1 MEEKTTT
8 LRNSPAPMLGWLIA
22 PLAVMLAIAAIMV
35 AGFDFDLNLENMT
48 PMLLVAVAA
57 ILGMTPR
64 IVRDNGA
71 VKLSSSALSLAT
83 LGAAMVGHQAI
94 IHLTD
99 QGAFMALQFLV
110 VAFGVFLFDSRGR
123 HEFATMLTFAVI
135 GVNVGM
141 VAAGS
146 YNNELATIYTHTD
159 GSIKDVLNL
168 QRQALGYVFFSYLTI
183 FVLLGLLTAV
193 LARGT
198 LNPAG
203 QEGWFSKIA
212 QHQGYYNKS
221 TLPLQI
227 ATAVWIL
234 AHIGSLYHFDAVSLA
249 DKLGVTGGEPI
260 SNNRSYPVIEGYHG
274 HFGFWG
280 AFFTGMVA
288 MVVAGMAA
296 EKWYTRSMFI
306 GSMWALYLVSSWYE
320 AGIWESEQ
328 LEGTWGALIWL
339 GFTFFICV
347 GIYMISTHEKYGGW
361 ANLDDHEAS
370 GARKF
375 WDAHWSSFMVGMAFF
390 FGLVI
395 RTQWYIVPSMNAFGT
410 GDWDMTG
417 GSDPWYMKRVVDY
430 ILANNAHL
438 IFDADRAYPLGGVNP
453 RPPLFTWSIALLA
466 MILEPMLGDDAVWY
480 AILGLPAIYGA
491 LTVFP
496 IATIAKD
503 NFGKST
509 AVVAA
514 WLIAF
519 MPAHVSHSTWALADH
534 DAFVMLF
541 ISMGFMF
548 WFKAIKYSSNDR
560 LTRTSSPRI
569 SSILQSYG
577 VIARERRPAM
587 AFAVLAG
594 VSFGIASLAWKG
606 FVVGPSIL
614 FLAYFAQVALNMFRR
629 KDSTSLNALFLAML
643 VSNLLMALPFYAH
656 PQMNLVL
663 DGTGLQPFLFVLGFT
678 IAIAYVTTGFRDK
691 PWLLVLGTLF
701 VAATVFFAILFVMK
715 QLEYSNAWD
724 VLFTG
729 SGYFTKT
736 KIFGTVAEA
745 NAPDRGQLFAQLGPI
760 VLVLALTMGFYALW
774 STFRNKNQTHLFFG
788 IWIFTASYMSW
799 TAARFMFNA
808 TPAVAVLGAW
818 GIVALWN
825 KANFHGLVKAWKKF
839 GIRTP
844 ADRIA
849 GARRAVWK
857 TPSFSA
863 ILLIMILIGGQQFT
877 YGLDAAIPGSDEGE
891 DDIDE
896 NIYNLIPDALRW
908 ELAGF
913 SVLDSSAYSGNWY
926 LGSFG
931 SGFNDYGWNSAYD
944 WMTQQDAQMDYSQRP
959 AFVSWWDYGF
969 QALDTGEHPSVSDN
983 FQSGIPATGN
993 MLLAR
998 NQADLIS
1005 MFTWQLATGDLR
1017 YTQLNTGDYELTTGF
1032 ANTVENHMDTD
1043 QYELFE
1049 TIQEE
1054 RDNDKMRNIIDD
1066 YAFTVIQTNQASQ
1079 IQENSHNVMAS
1090 GYHRVDGIAD
1100 TSTLYYRLYQDGE
1113 RLDCDPEVSTSCVD
1127 GDWSDF
1133 SDANLTFNNNVRSG
1147 QETNYETTHY
1157 IFGDYWYTND
1167 LRDEF
1172 DSVSTHIHRANA
1184 RLALT
1189 VQLLNDIMT
1198 ESQIVNLY
1206 DALIGMEGHYSVQ
1219 DYEGLPGDMIER
1231 DHEIRYFAIDN
1242 RLYPKAGRYTADA
1255 NYNGEQPMG
1264 IFGAPT
1270 ILSGQDISTFMDETY
1285 ETSRGD
1291 RNFEMTREEVDEAM
1305 INDFLDQQAGLEI
1318 DPLLVQDVRVDH
1330 NPAFFETML
1339 ARTYVGFGASSLG
1352 IDTAFSNPQPAQRFN
1367 QMGTPGSIL
1376 QNAWPMPGAMT
1387 NHFVI
1392 SNWYNEDANY
1402 SISSAN
1408 TYVKVMKYYS
1418 GAEISGQVSMSD
1430 NGNPL
1435 PGVRLLIERDAF
1447 SGEGTEDL
1455 DSDTYWIPI
1464 GYTDADE
1471 NGDWSF
1477 TAPAGKIRVSA
1488 FVGTFDAEA
1497 ARASINDGT
1506 YLQNTGD
1513 VLCNSNEE
1521 YNSNLGYCL
1530 PSTTGRNVYPITA
1543 ILGNVAN
1550 MTWLGDSVMNVTGE
1564 QANRTADL
1572 SETMD
1577 IAVQSSGISGQLTWT
1592 GDDLFNNDP
1601 IVDATLI
1608 LRNIHDTSEDVMI
1621 VTTNGSFETTETRI
1635 IQGTGEATFVEN
1647 GTFESEGLASVVD
1660 FHGTFTRTINDGRT
1674 YVANG
1679 TWNGSGDIKASW
1691 IDLDTNSVLNCTVNA
1706 TDSSD
1711 ITMPENE
1718 TICLKDS
1725 TGNLPIYMI
1734 DGEVLANGRFTSNG
1748 DTILVQQHDG
1758 SYVEGIGLFEGKG
1771 TFNGT
1776 GRFVGNGMFSGPMVN
1791 PGSFYQTGIVPG
1803 EYDAFVNLTNGK
1815 EVKLP
1820 QTVSVGIEPSYDIS
1834 LTMPGS
1840 ILMGNLTNSTGF
1852 ALDNTSFELI
1862 DMANDGV
1869 SILVPTNETGGYKY
1883 GPISSGD
1890 YQYRIDLDEDG
1901 FYELSGEIT
1910 VGEDTA
1916 IYEPMN
1922 LVPQTYDVAMQL
1934 ISPTNDSGDN
1944 IIDISNVNLTVSGM
1958 FGYSE
1963 TFTSD
1968 SSGMVYAELP
1978 VGDYSIAQEEIND
1991 YLLFSTIEVVDSD
2004 LEFNLEYTIASEISG
2019 TVLAYVSE
2027 FNPDWSQADID
2038 ANTTKASSL
2047 EIFLSSGDYEF
2058 TTSTDS
2064 EGNFSI
2070 TVPGDL
2076 EYVLKASTTGSTYGV
2091 GLSVIPNGQLE
2102 FSTGDVFLNRLYAVS
2117 GTLFV
2122 NDANNTWNGQFYD
2135 GLTPIVIAT
2144 DVNGIEWESEVNAL
2158 GGFSFDLVG
2167 GEYDFTAKNAEYN
2180 ITPIDDWNVTSFITS
2195 QSINLTTNLELVS
2208 VNVSVCL
2215 TVDRDNGCSDGT
2227 PKYADVTFSP
2237 LTTNAGEYNL
2247 KQADFN
2253 SEGEAVLQIMPGKYS
2268 VFTNFTDESEEN
2280 ATDFNTFSTT
2290 FEVFISMFE
2299 SDNQDIEVALSDER
2313 LFSGT
2318 ITAGTE
2324 NFTNSQFLLY
2334 NESNNQFLSANTN
2347 DNGSFA
2353 KYIPSG
2359 DWIVIISPQDIDN
2372 VTYTLRSPISI
2383 TDDSSTRTDLQLT
2396 LSEATLLNFSLIED
2410 GTNDPVSNARVVA
2423 VSQDGLGNVT
2433 MSSSDENGHVSDKIM
2448 PGNWILTLDKEI
2460 SDEKWELVD
2469 SNYQVTITPGDTLEL
2484 GNLSVNLEV
2493 LIGGKFYWDSN
2504 ENGQDDLAEI
2514 IANANVTITSV
2525 DQSLEYFTET
2535 NEQGVWTQFVPVM
2548 NSYNITI
2555 QKDGYS
2561 TAYYSLDESD
2571 ILIVNDSSIIEDI
2584 TTTAENVLISG
2595 SITSNMQN
2603 VDASLTDAS
2612 IILYPESIRDSEPI
2626 TVVGQ
2631 YSDGS
2636 LNWSTTVEPGV
2647 WIVVVQSSIF
2657 DENTGGVSIGFL
2669 DANIVDG
2676 GTLNMTMSSGG
2687 FVDLSTTWEDI
2698 QLQSHHAG
2706 SLSTGIEMLQEPV
2719 EVSIDVGIGATWNY
2733 SLNDDGM
2740 LNLLLPVGD
2749 FQVTSTFTSIQ
2760 HERNLEM
2767 DYFAISTGVIEQGI
2781 IDLELAY
2788 SRSLNS
2794 DSTVALDNSSVA
2806 NASLIGNNVMTPEIS
2821 DEDYKTIEFNL
2832 DIEYQGTEST
2842 DELTVSGFVSNA
2854 QDSDDWSVEVY
2865 NGTSWVSSFDVTLG
2879 IGESLSDTSVD
2890 NSTVVKMRINLPN
2903 LTSSIS
2909 LDSGH
2914 LVNVELTGEAGVS
2927 STTNVRV
2934 NVPQYYGMK
2943 LTNVVDE
2950 TGVSPGGTSNFAV
2963 TLSNTGNG
2971 DDTYTIELADNLLEG
2986 WQITPT
2992 TTSLTISKDDQRTQ
3006 QFSVFAPE
3014 DFTSGEIEA
3023 TVTITSEDGLTSE
3036 TVVVEI
3042 VSARIS
3048 LSVDETLSQEL
3059 TKVYESETGQVVV
3072 PITNSGYRTATNVLV
3087 SVDLT
3092 NDAGTEVVKTL
3103 APLNISVP
3111 AGQTVNATFDV
3122 DPSSSKFNRFAISV
3136 EVTSDEDLEYV
3147 EDSIEPFDYQEETIL
3162 DEAEGTSSWFMVV
3175 IIILTL
3181 LVGYGGTKV
3190 ARNKGTNRF

>member
-1 MEEKTTT
+1 
-8 LRNSPAPMLGWLIA
+8 
-22 PLAVMLAIAAIMV
+22 
-35 AGFDFDLNLENMT
+35 
-48 PMLLVAVAA
+48 MLLVAVAA

-64 IVRDNGA
+64 IVRDIGA

-123 HEFATMLTFAVI
+123 HEFATMLTFAAI

-146 YNNELATIYTHTD
+146 YNSDLLTIYTHSNGALENT
-159 GSIKDVLNL
+159 LNL

-203 QEGWFSKIA
+203 EEGWFSKIA

-227 ATAVWIL
+227 AAAVWIL
-234 AHIGSLYHFDAVSLA
+234 AHIGSLYHFDAVSMA
-249 DKLGVTGGEPI
+249 DKLGVTGDGNTYPI
-260 SNNRSYPVIEGYHG
+260 VEGYHG

-328 LEGTWGALIWL
+328 LGGTWGSLIWL

-361 ANLDDHEAS
+361 ANLDDHEVS

-491 LTVFP
+491 LTIFP

-701 VAATVFFAILFVMK
+701 VAATIFFAILFVLK

-849 GARRAVWK
+849 GARRAVWR

-877 YGLDAAIPGSDEGE
+877 YGLDAAIPGTDDGE

-913 SVLDSSAYSGNWY
+913 SILDSSAYSGNWY

-944 WMTQQDAQMDYSQRP
+944 WMTQQDAQMPYSQKP

-969 QALDTGEHPSVSDN
+969 QALNTGEHPSVSDN

-998 NQADLIS
+998 TQADLVS
-1005 MFTWQLATGDLR
+1005 MFVWQLSQGDLR
-1017 YTQLNTGDYELTTGF
+1017 YTQMNTGDYEMTNNFDSILDQHLG
-1032 ANTVENHMDTD
+1032 DD
-1043 QYELFE
+1043 QYDLFV

-1054 RDNDKMRNIIDD
+1054 MDFDNMKEMIDD
-1066 YAFTVIQTNQASQ
+1066 YSFTVIQTNEASQ
-1079 IQENSHNVMAS
+1079 VQENSNNVMAS
-1090 GYHRVDGIAD
+1090 GYHRIDGIVD
-1100 TSTLYYRLYQDGE
+1100 KSTEYFRLYQDGE
-1113 RLDCDPEVSTSCVD
+1113 RILCDSEVSTSCVD

-1133 SDANLTFNNNVRSG
+1133 SDANVSFNNNIRSG
-1147 QETNYETTHY
+1147 QETNYATTHY
-1157 IFGDYWYTND
+1157 IFGDYWYTSD
-1167 LRDEF
+1167 LKEEF
-1172 DSVSTHIHRANA
+1172 DSVSTHIHRHNA
-1184 RLALT
+1184 RLAMV
-1189 VQLLNDIMT
+1189 VQLLGDT
-1198 ESQIVNLY
+1198 LSEAQLVNLY
-1206 DALIGMEGHYSVQ
+1206 DDLIGMETNYKVQ
-1219 DYEGLPGDMIER
+1219 DYEGLPGDLIER

-1242 RLYPKAGRYTADA
+1242 RLYPRAGRYTADA
-1255 NYNGEQPMG
+1255 GYNGEQPMG

-1305 INDFLDQQAGLEI
+1305 VNDFLDQQAGLEI

-1339 ARTYVGFGASSLG
+1339 AKTYVGYGASSLG
-1352 IDTAFSNPQPAQRFN
+1352 VDTAFSNPQPAQHFGAR
-1367 QMGTPGSIL
+1367 QIGTPGSIL
-1376 QNAWPMPGAMT
+1376 QNALPMPGAMM

-1402 SISSAN
+1402 TLGSSN
-1408 TYVKVMKYYS
+1408 TFVKIMKYYS

-1447 SGEGTEDL
+1447 SGEGAEDL
-1455 DSDTYWIPI
+1455 DEDTYWIPI

-1471 NGDWSF
+1471 NGEWSF

-1488 FVGTFDAEA
+1488 FVGTFDAEP
-1497 ARASINDGT
+1497 ARALINDGSFM
-1506 YLQNTGD
+1506 LNLGD
-1513 VLCNSNEE
+1513 VLCNSYEE
-1521 YNSNLGYCL
+1521 YDSNYNACL
-1530 PSTTGRNVYPITA
+1530 PSATGRSVFPITS

-1572 SETMD
+1572 SESMD

-1608 LRNIHDTSEDVMI
+1608 LRNNHDTSEDVMI

-1660 FHGTFTRTINDGRT
+1660 FYGTFTRTINDGRT

-1679 TWNGSGDIKASW
+1679 TWNGSGEIKASW
-1691 IDLDTNSVLNCTVNA
+1691 IDIDTNSVLNCTVNA

-1718 TICLKDS
+1718 TVCLKDS
-1725 TGNLPIYMI
+1725 TGSLPIYMI

-1748 DTILVQQHDG
+1748 DTILVQQHEG

-1771 TFNGT
+1771 IFNGT
-1776 GRFVGNGMFSGPMVN
+1776 GRFVGKGMFSGPMVN

-1820 QTVSVGIEPSYDIS
+1820 QTVSVGLEPSYDIS

-1840 ILMGNLTNSTGF
+1840 LLMGNLTNSTGS

-1862 DMANDGV
+1862 DMTNDGMP
-1869 SILVPTNETGGYKY
+1869 ILVPTNETGGYKY

-1922 LVPQTYDVAMQL
+1922 VIPDTYDISMQL
-1934 ISPTNDSGDN
+1934 ISPTNDSGDD

-1958 FGYSE
+1958 LGYSE

-1978 VGDYSIAQEEIND
+1978 LGNYTIEQEEVDD
-1991 YLLFSTIEVVDSD
+1991 YLLFSTIDVVDSD
-2004 LEFNLEYTIASEISG
+2004 LAITLDYTIASTISG
-2019 TVLAYVSE
+2019 TLLAYANP
-2027 FNPDWSQADID
+2027 FNPDWRPSELE
-2038 ANTTKASSL
+2038 ANITEAQNL
-2047 EIFLSSGDYEF
+2047 NVFLSSGDYEF
-2058 TTSTDS
+2058 TTSTDTN
-2064 EGNFSI
+2064 GNFSI

-2076 EYVLKASTTGSTYGV
+2076 EYVLKAFTTGSTYGV
-2091 GLSVIPNGQLE
+2091 GLSIIPNSQFE
-2102 FSTGDVFLNRLYAVS
+2102 YSAGDIFLNQLFSVS

-2122 NDANNTWNGQFYD
+2122 NEVNNTWNGQFYD
-2135 GLTPIVIAT
+2135 GLTPIVVAT
-2144 DVNGIEWESEVNAL
+2144 DEDGIEWESEVNSL
-2158 GGFSFDLVG
+2158 GAFSFQLKS
-2167 GEYDFTAKNAEYN
+2167 GEYDFNSKSIEYN
-2180 ITPIDDWNVTSFITS
+2180 MTPLNNWNVTQFIDS
-2195 QSINLTTNLELVS
+2195 QNINLTSNLEPVS
-2208 VNVSVCL
+2208 INVSVCL
-2215 TVDRDNGCSDGT
+2215 TVDQEDGCDQGT
-2227 PKYADVTFSP
+2227 PKYADVTFNPISSNVKQYQ
-2237 LTTNAGEYNL
+2237 LNAT
-2247 KQADFN
+2247 DFT
-2253 SEGEAVLQIMPGKYS
+2253 SEGIASLDIMPGKYS
-2268 VFTNFTDESEEN
+2268 VITNYTDAKDEN
-2280 ATDFNTFSTT
+2280 ATDFNSFTT
-2290 FEVFISMFE
+2290 SFEVFVSMFE
-2299 SDNQDIEVALSDER
+2299 SDNSQVEIILNDER
-2313 LFSGT
+2313 LFAGK
-2318 ITAGTE
+2318 ITAGSE
-2324 NFTNSQFLLY
+2324 NFTNSEFLLY
-2334 NESNNQFLSANTN
+2334 NESNNQFVSVNTN
-2347 DNGSFA
+2347 ETGSFA
-2353 KYIPSG
+2353 HYVPSG
-2359 DWIVIISPQDIDN
+2359 DWIVIISPQQIDN
-2372 VTYTLRSPISI
+2372 VTYTLRYPISV
-2383 TDDSSTRTDLQLT
+2383 TDDSSLRTDLQLE
-2396 LSEATLLNFSLIED
+2396 LSEVSLLNFTLIEL

-2423 VSQDGLGNVT
+2423 ISQEGLGNFT
-2433 MSSSDENGHVSDKIM
+2433 LAPSDVNGNVSDAIM
-2448 PGNWILTLDKEI
+2448 PGSWILSLDL
-2460 SDEKWELVD
+2460 DVGNEKWELND
-2469 SNYQVTITPGDTLEL
+2469 SNYLITITSGESLEV
-2484 GNLSVNLEV
+2484 GNLSVNSEV
-2493 LIGGKFYWDSN
+2493 LIGGRFYWDSN
-2504 ENGQDDLAEI
+2504 ENGKSDSGELI
-2514 IANANVTITSV
+2514 SNANVSITSA
-2525 DQSLEYFTET
+2525 DETLQFFTET
-2535 NEQGVWTQFVPVM
+2535 NELGAWQQFVPIL

-2555 QKDGYS
+2555 QQDGYY
-2561 TAYYSLDESD
+2561 TAYYSSNQSD
-2571 ILIVNDSSIIEDI
+2571 LLVVNDSLILEDI

-2603 VDASLTDAS
+2603 EEASLLDAS
-2612 IILYPESIRDSEPI
+2612 IMLYPESSRDSEPI
-2626 TVVGQ
+2626 TVVGT
-2631 YSDGS
+2631 YSNGS
-2636 LNWSTTVEPGV
+2636 LEWSTSVEPGV
-2647 WIVVVQSSIF
+2647 WIVVVKSSVF
-2657 DENTGGVSIGFL
+2657 DENTGGISIGL
-2669 DANIVDG
+2669 IDATIIDG
-2676 GTLNMTMSSGG
+2676 GALNMTMSSGG
-2687 FVDLSTTWEDI
+2687 YVDISTTWDDI

-2719 EVSIDVGIGATWNY
+2719 EVSIDIGIGATWNY

-2749 FQVTSTFTSIQ
+2749 FQVASTFTSIQ

-2767 DYFAISTGVIEQGI
+2767 DYFGISNGIIEQGI

-2788 SRSLNS
+2788 TRSLNS
-2794 DSTVALDNSSVA
+2794 DSLVTVDNNSVA
-2806 NASLIGNNVMTPEIS
+2806 NATFSGNNLLTPEIS
-2821 DEDYKTIEFNL
+2821 GEDYKTIEFNL
-2832 DIEYQGTEST
+2832 DIEYQGTETT

-2865 NGTSWVSSFDVTLG
+2865 NGTSWVSSLDVTLG
-2879 IGESLSDTSVD
+2879 IGESLSDISVE
-2890 NSTVVKMRINLPN
+2890 NSTVVKMRVNLPN

-2909 LDSGH
+2909 LDVGH
-2914 LVNVELTGEAGVS
+2914 LVNIELTGDAGVS
-2927 STTNVRV
+2927 SSTNVRV
-2934 NVPQYYGMK
+2934 NVPQYYGME
-2943 LTNVVDE
+2943 LTNVVEE
-2950 TGVSPGGTSNFAV
+2950 TGVSPGGTGNFAI
-2963 TLSNTGNG
+2963 TLLNTGNG

-2986 WQITPT
+2986 WQITPP

-3006 QFSVFAPE
+3006 SFSIFAPE

-3036 TVVVEI
+3036 TVVVDI

-3048 LSVDETLSQEL
+3048 LDVDETLSQEL
-3059 TKVYESETGQVVV
+3059 TKVYESKNGQLIV
-3072 PITNSGYRTATNVLV
+3072 PISNSGYRTASKVLV
-3087 SVDLT
+3087 SVNLT
-3092 NDAGTEVVKTL
+3092 NDAGNEILETFESLEIV
-3103 APLNISVP
+3103 VP
-3111 AGQTVNATFDV
+3111 AGATTNATFV
-3122 DPSSSKFNRFAISV
+3122 LDPSSAKFNRFAISV
-3136 EVTSDEDLEYV
+3136 DVLGDDLEYV

-3175 IIILTL
+3175 IVVLTL